1 MSTPP
6 AISTG
11 YPFCPTCTRLL
22 RINRL
27 KNWIIGIETVL
38 LLLAIEWI
46 THRLAVAVAC
56 AIGLYYG
63 IMVVASIYEEIK
75 SIRAGRK
82 KENQL

>member
-1 MSTPP
+1 
-6 AISTG
+6 
-11 YPFCPTCTRLL
+11 
-22 RINRL
+22 
-27 KNWIIGIETVL
+27 
-38 LLLAIEWI
+38 LAIEWI